1 MKLRK
6 LNNVTGNKITLDPWL
21 LNFQLASD
29 WLTDSLI
36 WKAVVASVSL
46 LEQNFGTKLK
56 FFFPGRRAEK
66 KKHVWRKYIN
76 LWAMPSGKLQ
86 NCFEKEGCLSKLQA
100 RAIRK

>member
-66 KKHVWRKYIN
+66 KKHMLGENTSTFGQCHLGSYKIA
-76 LWAMPSGKLQ
+76 LKKKDAFQS
-86 NCFEKEGCLSKLQA
+86 SKLGG
-100 RAIRK
+100 